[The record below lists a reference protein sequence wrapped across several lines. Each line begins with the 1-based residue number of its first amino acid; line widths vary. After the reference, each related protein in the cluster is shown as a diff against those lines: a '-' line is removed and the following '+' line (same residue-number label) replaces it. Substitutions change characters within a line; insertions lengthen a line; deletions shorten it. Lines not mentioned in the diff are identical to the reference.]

1 MTSEISQETTYNEII
16 SKTEYVFFLARIE
29 ALEAVEEKTRGYINT
44 LWKKIDEERDRADR
58 LTDNLLNQNGLMGV
72 SAVTREDAKERAQ
85 AAGVLSESLK
95 EVFATETTLPGE
107 TPLVSP
113 EEAKE
118 VEDPDPNNA
127 VVK

>member
-1 MTSEISQETTYNEII
+1 MFGLKLI
-16 SKTEYVFFLARIE
+16 SKTEYAFFLDRIK

-72 SAVTREDAKERAQ
+72 SAVTREDARKRVE
-85 AAGVLSESLK
+85 AAGVITESLR
-95 EVFATETTLPGE
+95 EVFAAETTLPGE

-113 EEAKE
+113 KEGIEVE
-118 VEDPDPNNA
+118 VEDPDPNNVA
-127 VVK
+127 VK

>member
-1 MTSEISQETTYNEII
+1 MFGLKII
-16 SKTEYVFFLARIE
+16 SKTEHGFFLARIE
-29 ALEAVEEKTRGYINT
+29 ALEAVEGKTRDYINT

-113 EEAKE
+113 EEAAEK
-118 VEDPDPNNA
+118 VEEPVA
-127 VVK
+127 AK

>member
-1 MTSEISQETTYNEII
+1 MFGLKII
-16 SKTEYVFFLARIE
+16 SKTEYTFFLARIVT
-29 ALEAVEEKTRGYINT
+29 LEAVEEKTRDYIST

-72 SAVTREDAKERAQ
+72 SEVTREDAKERAK

-107 TPLVSP
+107 TPVVSP
-113 EEAKE
+113 EEE
-118 VEDPDPNNA
+118 VETAKKEAEPVA
-127 VVK
+127 AK